1 MAQHRF
7 PFSPT
12 AFLTQLAEQ
21 RRLWEPLITFD
32 PWSRHYVR
40 LAAGSGVE
48 AWLLTWLPGQGTEWH
63 DHGGSAGAFLTV
75 RGALTERQAMTHR
88 DGPPRIRPEVRTV
101 TNGMLRPFGTKH
113 VHRVTNEGVEP
124 AVSLHAYAPALVEM
138 NEYAVDGDRLRLVA
152 AQRAGQSW

>member
-1 MAQHRF
+1 MAKHRSL
-7 PFSPT
+7 FSP
-12 AFLTQLAEQ
+12 ASYLIQLAEQ

-40 LAAGSGVE
+40 LASESGVE

-75 RGALTERQAMTHR
+75 RGTLTERQATVQR
-88 DGPPRIRPEVRTV
+88 DGPPWIRPEVRTMA
-101 TNGMLRPFGTKH
+101 TGTLRPFGTKH

-138 NEYAVDGDRLRLVA
+138 NEYAADGDRLRRVA

>member
-1 MAQHRF
+1 MAKHR
-7 PFSPT
+7 SPVSPIP
-12 AFLTQLAEQ
+12 FLTQLAEQ
-21 RRLWEPLITFD
+21 RRLWEPLIAFD

-40 LAAGSGVE
+40 LATQSGIE

-75 RGALTERQAMTHR
+75 RGTLTERQAMVHR
-88 DGPPRIRPEVRTV
+88 DGPPRVRPETRTIR
-101 TNGMLRPFGTKH
+101 TGMLRPFGTKH
-113 VHRVTNEGVEP
+113 VHRVTNEGPEP